1 MTMRNYEQHIG
12 RESRDRALFDAI
24 AEKYA
29 KKDMFKSSRLARRNR
44 LVRTLDGLDLSGCLG
59 DVLEVGCGA
68 GCSTEYLDGRFLS
81 FTGIDY
87 SEQLIDFA
95 NGKFANSRCHFEVAN
110 VKDFKP
116 GREFDL
122 IFMIGVLHHLD
133 DISLCIARM
142 VEILRPGGWLVA
154 NEPQP
159 ANRFIRGLRAIRK
172 KIDQNY
178 SDEQSQMAFADL
190 ENYFLNAGL
199 DKIESRP
206 QGIFS
211 TPFAEVVLEP
221 QAITAPLSAVCCL
234 LDRFFESTFPR
245 FSRML
250 SWNAIAKGCK
260 PKRG

>member
-1 MTMRNYEQHIG
+1 M
-12 RESRDRALFDAI
+12 ES
-24 AEKYA
+24 
-29 KKDMFKSSRLARRNR
+29 
-44 LVRTLDGLDLSGCLG
+44 LG

-68 GCSTEYLDGRFLS
+68 GYSSRYLEGRFSS

-95 NGKFANSRCHFEVAN
+95 NGKFGDGQCRFEVAN
-110 VKDFKP
+110 IKDYLP
-116 GREFDL
+116 EQQFDL

-133 DISLCIARM
+133 DISLCMARM
-142 VEILRPGGWLVA
+142 MEILRPGGWLVA

-172 KIDQNY
+172 RMDQNY

-199 DKIESRP
+199 DKVESRP

-245 FSRML
+245 FSRKL